1 MTLLY
6 LTHKPMQTPRNPLR
20 ITTRSIRTPSRRP
33 LVSLSPYMTPPPPP
47 NDTISIVPISK
58 NRKRDRKPTTA
69 NKYIASAT
77 PQPRIQIQIPDSI
90 MIIDGGWWLPSD
102 GATSHTRTRVHH
114 NRAINPWHLAKTFL
128 LPPIHIHFISN
139 LPQTHS
145 VL

>member
-77 PQPRIQIQIPDSI
+77 PQPRIQIQIPDSMI
-90 MIIDGGWWLPSD
+90 IIIIDGIRCARLPSD

-114 NRAINPWHLAKTFL
+114 NRAITSLAQPRL
-128 LPPIHIHFISN
+128 SY
-139 LPQTHS
+139 
-145 VL
+145 